1 MAIFYLLDNWAMKFF
16 LFFVIVNL
24 IIQQEI
30 NKKEYNN
37 DLEDLFCQTICQ
49 LLFFSINYNCS
60 MNFFSNDNFYND
72 ILEIN
77 SNVNLLMN
85 IKKPKLDNIFLLLG
99 IIPFLKNNSTL
110 FYKIKDKRI
119 NNIFKKTS
127 KKKLK
132 NKIIKIGYNDLFYFN
147 NKIQKLLY
155 YKWELIPR
163 QFMLNNLRYIINNY
177 YNEQNL
183 VVFQESLNMNYKS
196 YIQNNFKELSD
207 KEIII
212 LLSKYFINFIY
223 KRKYWYI

>member
-132 NKIIKIGYNDLFYFN
+132 YKIIKLGYNDLF
-147 NKIQKLLY
+147 
-155 YKWELIPR
+155 
-163 QFMLNNLRYIINNY
+163 
-177 YNEQNL
+177 
-183 VVFQESLNMNYKS
+183 
-196 YIQNNFKELSD
+196 
-207 KEIII
+207 
-212 LLSKYFINFIY
+212 
-223 KRKYWYI
+223 